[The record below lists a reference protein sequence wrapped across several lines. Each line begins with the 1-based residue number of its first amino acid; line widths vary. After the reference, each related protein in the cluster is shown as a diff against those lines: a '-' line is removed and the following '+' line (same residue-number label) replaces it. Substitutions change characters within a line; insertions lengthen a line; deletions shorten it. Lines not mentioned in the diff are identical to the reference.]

1 MCQKCVAKEAAR
13 KAAALFGMEIQEV
26 PQGTATIEAVKQLDA
41 AQQELTAIVTEMQKF
56 AEESANAARQRM
68 DQLFTERYKEAEDR
82 HLQAFNNALA
92 SAGID
97 ISKRAGDYT
106 VNHET
111 GEVTIEKI
119 VPMVKNNPPIA
130 AGVH

>member
-1 MCQKCVAKEAAR
+1 MCQKCVAKAAAR
-13 KAAALFGMEIQEV
+13 QAAAILGMEIQEV
-26 PQGTATIEAVKQLDA
+26 PQGTATMEAVKQLDV
-41 AQQELTAIVTEMQKF
+41 AQQELSAVVTEMQKY
-56 AEESANAARQRM
+56 AENAANAARQRM

-82 HLQAFNNALA
+82 HLQAFNEALA

-119 VPMVKNNPPIA
+119 VPMGNNTAPVA